1 MARLAGLPKSVTAR
15 AEKILEKLEAQA
27 AAEHQAAGTAIPAS
41 PVEKPEDGLM
51 ASLFS
56 SGISEELLALDI
68 MTMTPLEAMNELY
81 RLQNQAKGEAGKA

>member
-1 MARLAGLPKSVTAR
+1 
-15 AEKILEKLEAQA
+15 
-27 AAEHQAAGTAIPAS
+27 
-41 PVEKPEDGLM
+41 M

>member
-1 MARLAGLPKSVTAR
+1 MTAR

-27 AAEHQAAGTAIPAS
+27 AAEHQAAGTAAPAAAAEGS
-41 PVEKPEDGLM
+41 EDGLM

-56 SGISEELLALDI
+56 SGISEELLSLDI